1 MGKETQVK
9 PKPFRTCTLTA
20 AASTLKTEYTED
32 DYTDDTVS
40 LQAHLAKYCEPSAS
54 VEKEYFC
61 LAACVRSDC
70 EICVGSLNGR
80 VVTCNFGVCRI
91 AHAKMPA

>member
-1 MGKETQVK
+1 MI
-9 PKPFRTCTLTA
+9 
-20 AASTLKTEYTED
+20 S
-32 DYTDDTVS
+32 TDDTVS

-54 VEKEYFC
+54 VGKEYVC

-91 AHAKMPA
+91 AHVKMPA